1 MVVVVVV
8 AVLLP
13 SCCSCS
19 CICRW
24 KRYEVLGVTGCIVES
39 YSVVDCVVRYTF
51 TSRGSCCSNRFK
63 QAWYVSCTSR
73 CGECLMV
80 WYVFVMQ

>member
-1 MVVVVVV
+1 
-8 AVLLP
+8 
-13 SCCSCS
+13 
-19 CICRW
+19 
-24 KRYEVLGVTGCIVES
+24 VES

-51 TSRGSCCSNRFK
+51 TSRGSCCSSRFRHE
-63 QAWYVSCTSR
+63 WYVSCTSR